1 MTVTT
6 SPRVRPRTTPPRPPK
21 RPVSYWAYLVPMAVG
36 FGLVV
41 LVPFV
46 VNVWYSFFSWKGGAA
61 PRTWVGLENYREL
74 MQDDVFWRSFG
85 NTLYLIGAVAVVP
98 TAIGLVLA
106 ALLFDH
112 VGRNFGLRAATVLRA
127 SYYLPQ
133 IVPIAVAGVLWSWIL
148 ETRDGAL
155 NSVLRSLGVTTLPD
169 WLGDPGIAL
178 WSIMLMLVWLQ
189 IGYPVVVFMSALQ
202 RVDPEL
208 YEAAELDGAGWWRR
222 FRAITVPH
230 IRTDIYV
237 VVLTATIG
245 AMKLFAP
252 VLILTKGGPEGSTY
266 VPSYFSYRNFFE
278 LSRVG
283 YGAASATVL
292 AALIGLV
299 AGGLIFW
306 QARSVEAD
314 R

>member
-1 MTVTT
+1 MTA
-6 SPRVRPRTTPPRPPK
+6 TTPARPASPVRTR
-21 RPVSYWAYLVPMAVG
+21 RPVSYWAYLIPMGVG
-36 FGLVV
+36 FGAVV

-46 VNVWYSFFSWKGGAA
+46 MNLWYSFFSWKGGLA
-61 PRTWVGLENYREL
+61 PRTWVGLDNYREL

-98 TAIGLVLA
+98 TIIGLVLA

-112 VGRNFGLRAATVLRA
+112 VGRSFGSRAASVLRA

-133 IVPIAVAGVLWSWIL
+133 ILPIAVAGVVWSWIL

-155 NSVLRSLGVTTLPD
+155 NSALGVTTLPD
-169 WLGDPGIAL
+169 WLGDPSIAL

-252 VLILTKGGPEGSTY
+252 VLILTKGGPESSTY
-266 VPSYFSYRNFFE
+266 VPSFFSYRNFFE

-292 AALIGLV
+292 AVVIGLV

>member
-1 MTVTT
+1 MTA
-6 SPRVRPRTTPPRPPK
+6 TTPARPASPVRTR
-21 RPVSYWAYLVPMAVG
+21 RPVSYWAYLIPMGVG
-36 FGLVV
+36 FGAVV

-46 VNVWYSFFSWKGGAA
+46 MNLWYSFFSWKGGLA
-61 PRTWVGLENYREL
+61 PRTWVGLDNYREL

-98 TAIGLVLA
+98 TIIGLVLA

-112 VGRNFGLRAATVLRA
+112 VGRSFGSRAASVLRA

-133 IVPIAVAGVLWSWIL
+133 ILPIAVAGVVWSWIL

-169 WLGDPGIAL
+169 WLGDPSIAL

-208 YEAAELDGAGWWRR
+208 AELDGAGWWRR

-252 VLILTKGGPEGSTY
+252 VLILTKGGPESSTY
-266 VPSYFSYRNFFE
+266 VPSFFSYRNFFE

-292 AALIGLV
+292 AVVIGLV

>member
-1 MTVTT
+1 MTA
-6 SPRVRPRTTPPRPPK
+6 TTPPRARPRPAPVHRPR
-21 RPVSYWAYLVPMAVG
+21 RPVSYWAYLLPMGVG

-41 LVPFV
+41 LVPFA
-46 VNVWYSFFSWKGGAA
+46 VNVWYSLFSWKGGAA
-61 PRTWVGLENYREL
+61 PRTWVGFENYREL

-98 TAIGLVLA
+98 TVIGLVLA

-112 VGRNFGLRAATVLRA
+112 IGRSFGARAASVLRAA
-127 SYYLPQ
+127 YYLPQ
-133 IVPIAVAGVLWSWIL
+133 ILPIAVAGVLWSWIL

-189 IGYPVVVFMSALQ
+189 IGYPVVVLMSALQ

-252 VLILTKGGPEGSTY
+252 VLILTRGGPESSTY
-266 VPSYFSYRNFFE
+266 VPSFFSYRNFFE

-292 AALIGLV
+292 AVVIGLV